1 MCKERVF
8 EIHSSGGEKRQKKG
22 QCALLNFGGKERRKK
37 RVKNLGTSKTEKKEP
52 QDERTHNPST
62 TI

>member
-1 MCKERVF
+1 MCKEKVF

-37 RVKNLGTSKTEKKEP
+37 RVKNLGTSKTEKK
-52 QDERTHNPST
+52 
-62 TI
+62 

>member
-1 MCKERVF
+1 MRKETVF

-37 RVKNLGTSKTEKKEP
+37 KG
-52 QDERTHNPST
+52 
-62 TI
+62 